1 MLMYKARGGT
11 GAVHILMVGR
21 VLKKIIEGRVIGFIF
36 SKKERQFREAS
47 DHRWTEGD
55 PFFLFIT
62 GKIIINKCTL

>member
-1 MLMYKARGGT
+1 
-11 GAVHILMVGR
+11 MVGR

-55 PFFLFIT
+55 LFFSLHHR
-62 GKIIINKCTL
+62 KDNQK